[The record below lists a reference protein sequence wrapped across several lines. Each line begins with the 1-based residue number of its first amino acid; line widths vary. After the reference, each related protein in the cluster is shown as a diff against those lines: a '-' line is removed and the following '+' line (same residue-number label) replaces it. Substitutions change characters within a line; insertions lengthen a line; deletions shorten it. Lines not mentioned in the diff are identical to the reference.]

1 MTKLRDYQIELA
13 NKAVDIL
20 NRKKI
25 VYLNLE
31 VRTGKTLTSLEIA
44 KLFGAKNVLFATK
57 KKAIESILKDYEVFG
72 YNDFFQIV
80 VINNESLHK
89 VNYHFDLVI
98 NDESHRFGNF
108 PKPSKGARLFKEKYS
123 RLPMIFLSGTMTPE
137 SYSQIYHQFW
147 VSKYSPFAETNF
159 YKWANVYVN
168 KKDRYL
174 AHGKI
179 TDYSDARIDL
189 IKKVIDP
196 YILTFTQKQAGF
208 TTDVQEEVL
217 TVKMK
222 QSTYNVI
229 ELLKRDRVVIGK
241 KGEVLADTAVKLQ
254 QKIHQ
259 MYSGTIKFEDGT
271 RTVFDYSKAEFIQER
286 FKDNKIGIFYKFKAE
301 WDALKEI
308 YKDNLTNDLNEFNTT
323 VKNIAL
329 QIVTGREGISLKE
342 ADYLIYYNID
352 FSAVSYWQSKDR
364 MTTMDRKFNK
374 VFWIFAH
381 GGIEQKIYQSVMAK
395 KNYTL
400 SNFKKDYELSN

>member
-57 KKAIESILKDYEVFG
+57 KKAIGSILKDYEDFG

-89 VNYHFDLVI
+89 VDDQFDLVI

-222 QSTYNVI
+222 DSTYNVI

-259 MYSGTIKFEDGT
+259 MFSGTIKFEDGT
-271 RTVFDYSKAEFIQER
+271 RTVFDYSKAEFIQEM

-301 WDALKEI
+301 WDCLKEI

-323 VKNIAL
+323 GKNIAL
-329 QIVTGREGISLKE
+329 QIVSGREGISLKE

>member
-57 KKAIESILKDYEVFG
+57 KKAIESILKDYRDFG
-72 YNDFFQIV
+72 YHDFFQIV

-89 VNYHFDLVI
+89 VNDQFDLVI

-196 YILTFTQKQAGF
+196 YILTFTQKEAGF
-208 TTDVQEEVL
+208 TTDVEEEVL

-323 VKNIAL
+323 GKNIAL
-329 QIVTGREGISLKE
+329 QIVSGREGISLKE
-342 ADYLIYYNID
+342 AEYLIYYNID

-374 VFWIFAH
+374 VFWVFAH